1 MKIEGNEEEDPKDSS
16 RKEAPEHRIG
26 FKQEACLPLRP
37 KTREEVMNVST
48 GKHVGWGDSGQ
59 NRQLG

>member
-26 FKQEACLPLRP
+26 MPATETQDKRRGDECEYREARRMGRLRT
-37 KTREEVMNVST
+37 K
-48 GKHVGWGDSGQ
+48 
-59 NRQLG
+59 